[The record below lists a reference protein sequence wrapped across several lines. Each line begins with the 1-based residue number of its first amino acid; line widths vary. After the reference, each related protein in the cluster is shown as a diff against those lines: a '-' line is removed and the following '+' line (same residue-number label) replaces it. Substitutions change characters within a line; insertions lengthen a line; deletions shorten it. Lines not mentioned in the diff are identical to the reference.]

1 MKKMTREELID
12 FMVEDELDTMSME
25 DLVYNFEYAMKHGTR
40 GYSEYSNEELENA
53 YSLAMDEEVRIVEV
67 KEFDSALGVAR
78 YVFDEMSVN
87 DLITLL
93 DNTVIHDRGVNT
105 SLLGMLLDKHDRIK
119 KGNGHKYQF
128 IVEDW

>member
-12 FMVEDELDTMSME
+12 FMVEDEIDTMSMD
-25 DLVYNFEYAMKHGTR
+25 DLVCNFEDAIKNGTR

-53 YSLAMDEEVRIVEV
+53 YALAMDEEVQIVEV
-67 KEFDSALGVAR
+67 IKFVSAFGVAR

-87 DLITLL
+87 DLINLL

-105 SLLGMLLDKHDRIK
+105 SLLEMLLDKHDRVK

-128 IVEDW
+128 IIED